1 MPTFQEYRKIKKTW
15 RMEEMVLKK
24 LLVASLVLAL
34 LLASSVGVMASS
46 FKMDGMFLFGKSV
59 LADGEANELFA
70 PIDMGVLANLEA
82 ELFNNFLL
90 SARFMK
96 TFAFRIDDKGL
107 AEGES
112 IGQTIMSI
120 GGGYRVFSDPTMSA
134 YVGAGFST
142 VELGV
147 KGKNPEVSISGSGYH
162 LAVGASFEVY
172 PKITLFGDVSY
183 APKITNFKVDNIEKV
198 EGSALV
204 GRVGVSY
211 SITEMIGVEAGFVHS
226 KVGTKEVP
234 DSVNAYNMSSNL
246 IGAGIVINF

>member
-96 TFAFRIDDKGL
+96 TFAFRIDDEGL
-107 AEGES
+107 EEGES

-120 GGGYRVFSDPTMSA
+120 GGGYRVFSDQPCPLT
-134 YVGAGFST
+134 
-142 VELGV
+142 
-147 KGKNPEVSISGSGYH
+147 
-162 LAVGASFEVY
+162 
-172 PKITLFGDVSY
+172 
-183 APKITNFKVDNIEKV
+183 
-198 EGSALV
+198 
-204 GRVGVSY
+204 
-211 SITEMIGVEAGFVHS
+211 
-226 KVGTKEVP
+226 
-234 DSVNAYNMSSNL
+234 
-246 IGAGIVINF
+246 

>member
-1 MPTFQEYRKIKKTW
+1 M
-15 RMEEMVLKK
+15 KK

-59 LADGEANELFA
+59 LADGEANEL
-70 PIDMGVLANLEA
+70 DMGVLANLEA

-96 TFAFRIDDKGL
+96 TFAFRIDDEGL

-147 KGKNPEVSISGSGYH
+147 KGMNPEVSISGSGYH

-234 DSVNAYNMSSNL
+234 DSINAYSSNL